1 MSNHFNACTSDYK
14 PSSIVV
20 FGAPYDG
27 TASYRPGSRFAPN
40 RIRLESVGI
49 ETYSPYLD
57 KELTDYQI
65 HDAGDTIINL
75 GYTDK
80 TLDTIYKTAKQYYQ
94 DNKKTLMIGGEH
106 LVSYPTIHACLEAHP
121 DLRVV
126 HFDAHTDLRDSF
138 LGEEMS
144 HATVLKKVA
153 DELGER
159 RLYQFGIRSGTKA
172 EFDYAKQHQYIEIA
186 GVSTLPTILHELQGH
201 PVYITLDVDV
211 LDPSIMSG
219 TGTPEA
225 GGVTYKQLL
234 NALVQLNGLNIV
246 GADIVELAPD
256 YDPSGV
262 STATTCTLIRELLLL
277 MAK

>member
-1 MSNHFNACTSDYK
+1 MNNYFNGCKSPYK
-14 PSSIVV
+14 DSTIVL

-27 TASYRPGSRFAPN
+27 TTSYRPGTRLAPSRV
-40 RIRLESVGI
+40 RLESVGI

-57 KELTDYQI
+57 KELTDYSI
-65 HDAGDTIINL
+65 HDGGDIVIHL
-75 GYTDK
+75 GNTSK
-80 TLDTIYKTAKQYYQ
+80 TLDSIYQTAKKYYQ
-94 DNKKTLMIGGEH
+94 DNKRTLMIGGEH
-106 LVSYPTIHACLEAHP
+106 LVSYPTIHACLETYP
-121 DLRVV
+121 NLRVI

-153 DELGER
+153 DELGDN
-159 RLYQFGIRSGTKA
+159 RLYQFGIRSGTKD
-172 EFDYAKQHQYIEIA
+172 EFDYAKTHQYLEFAEVKTISKIIDEIK
-186 GVSTLPTILHELQGH
+186 PYPI
-201 PVYITLDVDV
+201 YITLDVDV

-225 GGVTYKQLL
+225 GGITYKELID
-234 NALVQLNGLNIV
+234 ALKSLHGLNIV

-256 YDPSGV
+256 YDMSGV

-277 MAK
+277 LTT

>member
-1 MSNHFNACTSDYK
+1 MRNYFNACKSTYEH
-14 PSSIVV
+14 SSIVL

-27 TASYRPGSRFAPN
+27 TTSYRPGSRLAPN
-40 RIRLESVGI
+40 RARLESFGI
-49 ETYSPYLD
+49 ETYSPYQD
-57 KELTDYQI
+57 KEMLDYKI
-65 HDAGDTIINL
+65 HDAGDTDIAL
-75 GYTDK
+75 GNVHK
-80 TLDTIYKTAKQYYQ
+80 TLDFIYQ
-94 DNKKTLMIGGEH
+94 DASQYFKDHKKTLMVGGEH
-106 LVSYPTIHACLEAHP
+106 LVSYPTIHACLEQYP

-138 LGEEMS
+138 LGEDMS

-153 DELGER
+153 DELGDN
-159 RLYQFGIRSGTKA
+159 RLFQFGIRSGSKE
-172 EFDYAKQHQYIEIA
+172 EFEYAKTHQYIEIA
-186 GVSTLPTILHELQGH
+186 GVSTLPSILNQLEGY
-201 PVYITLDVDV
+201 PIYITLDVDV

-225 GGVTYKQLL
+225 GGITYKELLQALLQLKD
-234 NALVQLNGLNIV
+234 QHIV

-256 YDPSGV
+256 YDASGV

>member
-1 MSNHFNACTSDYK
+1 MSNHFNACTSDY
-14 PSSIVV
+14 PSSSIVV

-40 RIRLESVGI
+40 RIRLESIGI
-49 ETYSPYLD
+49 ETYSPYQD
-57 KELTDYQI
+57 KEMTNYHI
-65 HDAGDTIINL
+65 HDAGDTTINL

-80 TLDTIYKTAKQYYQ
+80 TLDTIYKTAKHYFQ
-94 DNKKTLMIGGEH
+94 DHKKTLMIGGEH
-106 LVSYPTIHACLEAHP
+106 LVSYPTIHACLEQYP

-126 HFDAHTDLRDSF
+126 HFDAHTDLRDAF

-153 DELGER
+153 DELGDH
-159 RLYQFGIRSGTKA
+159 RLFQFGIRSGTKE
-172 EFDYAKQHQYIEIA
+172 EFDYAKNHQYIEIA
-186 GVSTLPTILHELQGH
+186 GVSTLPSILKQLEGF

-225 GGVTYKQLL
+225 GGVTYKELL
-234 NALVQLNGLNIV
+234 NALLLLKDQNII

-256 YDPSGV
+256 YDASGV